1 MILQIND
8 KNEIIGYSKIGSIE
22 GGQEVDDQQKPID
35 FEDNFKPKFYLLQN
49 NEIVV
54 NPNYE
59 EPTISVPET
68 PEPSGPS
75 PEMLAI
81 NALGIQLAKHLA
93 GGD

>member
-1 MILQIND
+1 MKLQIN
-8 KNEIIGYSKIGSIE
+8 KAYEIVAYATDGDVDNSIDC
-22 GGQEVDDQQKPID
+22 QSALPDD
-35 FEDNFKPKFYLLQN
+35 FEANFKPKFYLLQN
-49 NEIVV
+49 GQIIV

-59 EPTISVPET
+59 EPAVDIPEL
-68 PEPSGPS
+68 SGPS

>member
-1 MILQIND
+1 MFILVNNN
-8 KNEIIGYSKIGSIE
+8 NEITAYSDCGGIEGSIE
-22 GGQEVDDQQKPID
+22 FRGSVPDDFKSD
-35 FEDNFKPKFYLLQN
+35 FKPKFYLLQN

-54 NPNYE
+54 NPNYQ
-59 EPTISVPET
+59 EPTVDIPET
-68 PEPSGPS
+68 SGPS